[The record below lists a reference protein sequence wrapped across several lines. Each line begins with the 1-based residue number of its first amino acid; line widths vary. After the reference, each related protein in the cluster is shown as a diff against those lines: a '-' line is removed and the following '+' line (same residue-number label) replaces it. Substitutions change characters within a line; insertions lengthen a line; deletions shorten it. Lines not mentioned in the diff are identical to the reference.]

1 MKVGDKVRLLHGTEE
16 GRIINIKNDKIVEV
30 EIEDGFVIPTM
41 KNEVVVIAT
50 QEAESFEIE
59 EEAHETESTK
69 SNDVFISE
77 GIYLGIDDTQNDA
90 MPAFILNQT
99 NNTIL
104 FSISQNDKKSIK
116 GKSYGIC
123 QEYSAKDIGT
133 FTSSIFNESKK
144 LIVHII
150 IHEYESKLKK
160 QPLVVEIPINK
171 EDLANKTF
179 ISSVSLDL
187 ALINIEGAQHL
198 DIDPSELKY
207 NMMEKNVSFQTA
219 GNTRSHQKE
228 SVNKRTEMQS
238 IDLHHDASN
247 TNLQANE
254 ILEYQLNEFEK
265 AYDNALVMNAEKLK
279 IIHGIGAGI
288 LRNEIH
294 KRLSRKME
302 VKFFEDADKER
313 FGFGS
318 TIIYF

>member
-1 MKVGDKVRLLHGTEE
+1 MKVGDRVRLLHGTEE
-16 GRIINIKNDKIVEV
+16 GQITKINNNIVEV

-41 KNEVVVIAT
+41 KNEVVVIAS
-50 QEAESFEIE
+50 QEADSFDLKKEVIE
-59 EEAHETESTK
+59 PESTK

-77 GIYLGIDDTQNDA
+77 GIYLGINDAQNDA
-90 MPAFILNQT
+90 MPAFIINQT
-99 NNTIL
+99 NNPIL
-104 FSISQNDKKSIK
+104 YSISQNDKKNIS

-123 QEYSAKDIGT
+123 QEYSVVEIGN

-144 LIVHII
+144 LLAQII
-150 IHEYESKLKK
+150 IHEHESKMKK
-160 QPLVVEIPINK
+160 QPIVSEILLTK

-187 ALINIEGAQHL
+187 ALINIEESQQL
-198 DIDPSELKY
+198 EIDPNELKY
-207 NMMEKNVSFQTA
+207 NMMEKNASIA
-219 GNTRSHQKE
+219 RQKE
-228 SVNKRTEMQS
+228 PAKKQSEMQT
-238 IDLHHDASN
+238 IDLHIDASR

-265 AYDNALVMNAEKLK
+265 AYDNALVMNTEKLK

-294 KRLSRKME
+294 KRLSKKMD